1 MAAKQ
6 KKIAGIM
13 GDIGMMKIW
22 KRRSGDRKSLRSES
36 ATFIRSQE
44 TSLARH

>member
-13 GDIGMMKIW
+13 GDIGMVKIW
-22 KRRSGDRKSLRSES
+22 KGGVGIGKV
-36 ATFIRSQE
+36 
-44 TSLARH
+44 

>member
-13 GDIGMMKIW
+13 GDNAMMKIW
-22 KRRSGDRKSLRSES
+22 ERRSGDGRSLKSES